1 MFYKRLE
8 ICLFSDYALGVAF
21 AWFHGSVDGY
31 DSAKK
36 AAFPARRIYFWAAV
50 LKCNTWNHRFNND
63 ELFCEYRKMV
73 FWFAE

>member
-8 ICLFSDYALGVAF
+8 ICLFSDYALIVAM
-21 AWFHGSVDGY
+21 ARFHGSVDGY

-50 LKCNTWNHRFNND
+50 LKCNTWYHCFNND
-63 ELFCEYRKMV
+63 KLFCEYCKMG
-73 FWFAE
+73 F